1 MPVRYEGEL
10 VGVVLLSRTPREEIQ
25 ALYQMSPRLIWG
37 ALACVLLTMALS
49 WRWATL
55 GSRSLKRLADAAQR
69 VAEGDLDQVS
79 RLDDIHGSHV
89 AEVGEVARAFATTG
103 EQLRARLRYISE
115 FAGNVS
121 HEFKTPIATLR
132 GTIELLGDDEDM
144 PPEQR
149 ARFLENAN
157 AELVRLER
165 LVTGLLRLARA
176 EELAVRDPVTLD
188 DLIEA
193 VAERFPS
200 ARIEGSA
207 GEVLGSGEQL
217 ESAIANLVENALQ
230 HGGED
235 VQVVIRGWAM
245 GERTGVEVEDDGA
258 GISPANQKH
267 IFERFFTTG
276 RNTGGTGLGLAL
288 VQAICRTHGG
298 KVSVQSRPGRTKFRI
313 SLPRRPLTAD

>member
-1 MPVRYEGEL
+1 M
-10 VGVVLLSRTPREEIQ
+10 
-25 ALYQMSPRLIWG
+25 
-37 ALACVLLTMALS
+37 
-49 WRWATL
+49 
-55 GSRSLKRLADAAQR
+55 
-69 VAEGDLDQVS
+69 
-79 RLDDIHGSHV
+79 
-89 AEVGEVARAFATTG
+89 
-103 EQLRARLRYISE
+103 
-115 FAGNVS
+115 
-121 HEFKTPIATLR
+121 
-132 GTIELLGDDEDM
+132 
-144 PPEQR
+144 
-149 ARFLENAN
+149 
-157 AELVRLER
+157 
-165 LVTGLLRLARA
+165 
-176 EELAVRDPVTLD
+176 RDPVTLD